1 MTYSNK
7 ELLDKVVEVIDR
19 NEKQARLLLVLT
31 RLILKSLSA
40 KTLENVRNKLATEN
54 VFLLKVEDF
63 GHDLDAWL
71 DKGLTFDDIIGLLS
85 RELGNYVNVSTK
97 SDLWIN

>member
-7 ELLDKVVEVIDR
+7 ELLDKVVYVIDQ
-19 NEKQARLLLVLT
+19 NEKQVRLLLVLT

-54 VFLLKVEDF
+54 IFLLKVEDF

-71 DKGLTFDDIIGLLS
+71 DKGLTFDDILNLIS
-85 RELGNYVNVSTK
+85 REIGNYVNVSTK
-97 SDLWIN
+97 SDL

>member
-7 ELLDKVVEVIDR
+7 ELLNKIMDVISE
-19 NEKQARLLLVLT
+19 NGKQARLLLVLT

-54 VFLLKVEDF
+54 IFCLRVEDF

-71 DKGLTFDDIIGLLS
+71 DKGLTFDDILELIS
-85 RELGNYVNVSTK
+85 KELGNYVNTSTK
-97 SDLWIN
+97 SDL